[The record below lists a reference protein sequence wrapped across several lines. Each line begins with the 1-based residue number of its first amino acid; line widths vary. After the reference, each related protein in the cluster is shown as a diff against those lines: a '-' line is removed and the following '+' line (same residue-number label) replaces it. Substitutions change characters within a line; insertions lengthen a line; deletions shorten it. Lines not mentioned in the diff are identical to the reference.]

1 MAQRASVSPV
11 RLVCDGHDDLVFQL
25 VSLFEAQ
32 FATMA
37 WVERYRLLEQIFD
50 YLEENS
56 SDRQS
61 VVPDFERIV
70 EQLVARVGSLDVS
83 CCEQAHIYAAST
95 APVHRRQARL
105 WFAQNRLPLRP
116 SSSCARQA

>member
-1 MAQRASVSPV
+1 MAQSASVSPA
-11 RLVCDGHDDLVFQL
+11 RLVSAGHDDLVFQL

-32 FATMA
+32 FAAMA

-70 EQLVARVGSLDVS
+70 EQLVMRAGSIEVS
-83 CCEQAHIYAAST
+83 CCEQAHIYAASR
-95 APVHRRQARL
+95 APVHRRKAKL
-105 WFAQNRLPLRP
+105 WFAQNRQPIRP
-116 SSSCARQA
+116 SLPCARQA